1 MEGSRRR
8 PMAQRD
14 RLFLRGFHDRS
25 LDHFGHQDHLRLA
38 WLVMKNH
45 EPDEGLNLIKHGI
58 KEYAE
63 SQRAGNRYHETVT
76 VFWAQIV
83 HHAIHASSG
92 LDDFDAFL
100 ASFPFL
106 LDRGLPLRHWTGRTL
121 SSDSSPAGLPFHD
134 LSPGGRFPHSIAFFI
149 TAVIE

>member
-121 SSDSSPAGLPFHD
+121 WSESLRAGWTEPDLLP
-134 LSPGGRFPHSIAFFI
+134 LP
-149 TAVIE
+149 

>member
-1 MEGSRRR
+1 MEGARRR

-14 RLFLRGFHDRS
+14 RLFLPGFHDRS

-45 EPDEGLNLIKHGI
+45 ELDEGLNLIKHGI

-121 SSDSSPAGLPFHD
+121 WSESSRAGWTEPDLLP
-134 LSPGGRFPHSIAFFI
+134 LP
-149 TAVIE
+149 

>member
-1 MEGSRRR
+1 MEGARRL

-45 EPDEGLNLIKHGI
+45 ELDEGLTLIKHGI

-121 SSDSSPAGLPFHD
+121 WSESSRAGWTEPDLLP
-134 LSPGGRFPHSIAFFI
+134 LP
-149 TAVIE
+149 